1 MLDGWY
7 CRSIANQQ
15 LQSSGEPSNNDQQD
29 DELEEASAS
38 GCIGAAGGGN
48 GGEGGGGGVGDSGSE
63 DESQVVTMSQSQNAI
78 NQQRIDYRAQYS
90 GLKKKLKFLLY
101 VR

>member
-15 LQSSGEPSNNDQQD
+15 SSGGAPNEQD
-29 DELEEASAS
+29 DDLEEAVVGDRRNVGPS
-38 GCIGAAGGGN
+38 GDNNCVGGG
-48 GGEGGGGGVGDSGSE
+48 EVGDSGSE
-63 DESQVVTMSQSQNAI
+63 DESQAVTMSHNTI
-78 NQQRIDYRAQYS
+78 NQRIDYRAQYS

-101 VR
+101 VSKSI